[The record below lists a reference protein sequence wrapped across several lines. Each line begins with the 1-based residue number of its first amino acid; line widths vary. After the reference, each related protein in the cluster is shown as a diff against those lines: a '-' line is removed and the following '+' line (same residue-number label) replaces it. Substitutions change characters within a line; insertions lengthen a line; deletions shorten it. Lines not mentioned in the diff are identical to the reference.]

1 MISKIESYL
10 KEPIFLM
17 GNSKLTVRDFFKLLV
32 LVYII
37 MLPSA
42 FPIAIFHVFE
52 ILPGNITN
60 NFEISQKTFLYVV
73 IIAPILE
80 ELIFRLPLRISSF
93 SFSISI
99 SILILVFTKLFVCPT
114 VGYEFYLLAI
124 PLTFLLNAFFS
135 LKKSFFAMIKA
146 FWGCHFKYIFYSF
159 SIFFGLL
166 HLFNFEEI
174 YWWMIVF
181 SPLITLPH
189 IVMGLFLGFIRMNF
203 SFLHAFIFH
212 ATINFISSAPSIA
225 KFMLS

>member
-1 MISKIESYL
+1 
-10 KEPIFLM
+10 M
-17 GNSKLTVRDFFKLLV
+17 GNNKLTARDFFKLLV
-32 LVYII
+32 LFYIFI
-37 MLPSA
+37 LPSA

-99 SILILVFTKLFVCPT
+99 SILILVITKLLVCPT
-114 VGYEFYLLAI
+114 IGYEFYLLAI
-124 PLTFLLNAFFS
+124 PLTFLLNAFYS
-135 LKKSFFAMIKA
+135 HKKSLLAMIKA
-146 FWGCHFKYIFYSF
+146 FWGSHFKYIFYSF
-159 SIFFGLL
+159 SIIFGLL
-166 HLFNFEEI
+166 HLSNFEEI

-189 IVMGLFLGFIRMNF
+189 IIMGLFLGFIRMNF
-203 SFLHAFIFH
+203 SFLHALIFH

>member
-1 MISKIESYL
+1 MICKIESYL
-10 KEPIFLM
+10 KEPIVLT
-17 GNSKLTVRDFFKLLV
+17 GNNKLTGRDFFKLLV

-60 NFEISQKTFLYVV
+60 SFEISLQTFLYV
-73 IIAPILE
+73 IIVAPIME

-99 SILILVFTKLFVCPT
+99 SILILVITKSLVCPII
-114 VGYEFYLLAI
+114 GYEFYLLAI
-124 PLTFLLNAFFS
+124 PVTFLLNAFFS
-135 LKKSFFAMIKA
+135 HKKSPFAKIKA
-146 FWGCHFKYIFYSF
+146 FWGSHFKYIFYSF
-159 SIFFGLL
+159 SIIFGLL

-174 YWWMIVF
+174 FWWMIVF

-189 IVMGLFLGFIRMNF
+189 IIMGLFLGFIRMNF
-203 SFLHAFIFH
+203 SFLHALVFH

>member
-1 MISKIESYL
+1 MICKIESYL

-17 GNSKLTVRDFFKLLV
+17 GNNKLTARDFFKLLV
-32 LVYII
+32 LFYIFI
-37 MLPSA
+37 LPSA

-52 ILPGNITN
+52 ILPGNFTN
-60 NFEISQKTFLYVV
+60 NFEISPKTFLYVV

-99 SILILVFTKLFVCPT
+99 SILILVIAKLLVCPT
-114 VGYEFYLLAI
+114 IGYEFYLLSI

-135 LKKSFFAMIKA
+135 HKKSLFAMIKA
-146 FWGCHFKYIFYSF
+146 FWGSHFKYIFYSF
-159 SIFFGLL
+159 SIIFGLL
-166 HLFNFEEI
+166 HLSNFEEI

-189 IVMGLFLGFIRMNF
+189 IIMGLFLGFIRMNF
-203 SFLHAFIFH
+203 SFLHALIFH
-212 ATINFISSAPSIA
+212 ATINFISAAPSIT